1 MLKTERGCDKDSP
14 IPGAWK
20 LGEWEFERCP
30 LKIVTNQSLDYIRA
44 YIFFQNGYLPN
55 SGGWLDQSVKFI
67 DAMEVIETEI
77 SKIRE
82 EAEKDAH

>member
-1 MLKTERGCDKDSP
+1 M
-14 IPGAWK
+14 
-20 LGEWEFERCP
+20 
-30 LKIVTNQSLDYIRA
+30 DYVRA

-67 DAMEVIETEI
+67 DAVEIIETEI

-82 EAEKDAH
+82 EAEKNAH